1 MKKLLLGSVFL
12 TFFAISITLFQAS
25 CQKEAIA
32 NTESTYTLPP
42 ATSTTL
48 GGVIIGS
55 GLDVTANGTL
65 SVTSGSVAQQ
75 NKIIYIKRTDIP
87 SINGRIVTYG
97 IWTANY
103 DGSNQQELKI
113 ALPPGFLKDFSIS
126 QDRQTLFISLRP
138 LTGSSDDLYS
148 CKIDGSN
155 LKKIIDSSDAD
166 YIDIYSLESY

>member
-48 GGVIIGS
+48 GGVIVGT
-55 GLDVTANGTL
+55 GLNVTANGTI
-65 SVTSGSVAQQ
+65 SVTANGVNQQ
-75 NKIIYIKRTDIP
+75 NKIIYKKHV
-87 SINGRIVTYG
+87 SSVTE

-103 DGSNQQELKI
+103 DGSNQKKLSI
-113 ALPPGFLKDFSIS
+113 ALPSGASVWDMSIS
-126 QDRQTLFISLRP
+126 PDGQKLIFSAFVN
-138 LTGSSDDLYS
+138 SSES
-148 CKIDGSN
+148 HIFTCNTDGSN
-155 LKKIIDSSDAD
+155 LTKIIDGTGLGTEGLNILVA
-166 YIDIYSLESY
+166 Y